1 MTCDQPTGAVGASRQ
16 PHGSEVVS
24 ASPRMVR
31 AEGLEPPQLSSLEPK
46 SSASTSSAT
55 PADSI
60 MSGRDAAGAGLI
72 TWAHPSAAKKWP
84 PQNLRGSTRGGW
96 TYPAENGRHLPY
108 GRANFPTGPAW
119 LYGRNGC
126 RGPRSGDAGVR
137 CRPRPSIADAASQS
151 WRHRLASGTTEYT
164 DMVADSADARPR
176 FALQA

>member
-60 MSGRDAAGAGLI
+60 MSGRDAAGGGLI
-72 TWAHPSAAKKWP
+72 TCAHRSAAKKWP
-84 PQNLRGSTRGGW
+84 SEKP
-96 TYPAENGRHLPY
+96 
-108 GRANFPTGPAW
+108 
-119 LYGRNGC
+119 
-126 RGPRSGDAGVR
+126 PRRTSRQLDISSGKWSASVLWQIASSPWPDATLWPDWG
-137 CRPRPSIADAASQS
+137 
-151 WRHRLASGTTEYT
+151 
-164 DMVADSADARPR
+164 
-176 FALQA
+176 